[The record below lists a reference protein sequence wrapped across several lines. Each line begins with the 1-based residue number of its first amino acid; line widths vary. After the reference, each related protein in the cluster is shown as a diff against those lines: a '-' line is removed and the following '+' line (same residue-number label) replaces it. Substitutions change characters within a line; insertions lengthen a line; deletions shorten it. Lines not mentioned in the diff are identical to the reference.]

1 MRIFVSAA
9 AAAMLAAAT
18 PAHADVMDF
27 DGAEIVVGAPA
38 SHCIIGEGQFSV
50 LATLL
55 LSDDPGDILAAFA
68 PCEEVDEVAAGSA
81 GTLQHY
87 GLIVGLRDET
97 GEAVR
102 PGKPLEEYFADYDAA
117 QFAALDAG
125 TRVTTVGMNGDHIV
139 EIEPVGLV
147 SKIDQAHFAAMTI
160 RPQDT
165 QRAAMVAVIGRTLV
179 DGRAVQVELYAPEDE
194 APIPELIVLGHEAMG
209 TLWEANAA
217 TAGSGTAQ
225 MEATG
230 GFEESGEMEEEA
242 VGEAGEDDF
251 AASDDTLSEEEELAA
266 AFEELSA
273 LAGESFQTLYWLVVG
288 YLSAS
293 IALGV
298 GIFGWFKLRPKAA

>member
-38 SHCIIGEGQFSV
+38 SYCVIGEGQFSV
-50 LATLL
+50 LGTLL

-68 PCEEVDEVAAGSA
+68 PCEDIDEVAAGSA
-81 GTLQHY
+81 DTFRHY

-102 PGKPLEEYFADYDAA
+102 PGKPLEDYFADFDAEQFKA
-117 QFAALDAG
+117 QDAG
-125 TRVTTVGMNGDHIV
+125 ARVTAVGMNSDHAV
-139 EIEPVGLV
+139 QIEPVGLV

-160 RPQDT
+160 RPQESG
-165 QRAAMVAVIGRTLV
+165 RPAVAAVVGRTLI
-179 DGRAVQVELYAPEDE
+179 DGRVVQVELYGPEDE
-194 APIPELIVLGHEAMG
+194 APIPELIVLGHETVAA
-209 TLWEANAA
+209 LWEANVA
-217 TAGSGTAQ
+217 TAGSGTVTVDANAGL
-225 MEATG
+225 EA
-230 GFEESGEMEEEA
+230 SGEMEEEVA
-242 VGEAGEDDF
+242 GEAAEDDSL
-251 AASDDTLSEEEELAA
+251 AADDALSEEEDLAA
-266 AFEELSA
+266 AFEAMSA

-293 IALGV
+293 ILLGL
-298 GIFGWFKLRPKAA
+298 GIFGWFKLRPEAA

>member
-9 AAAMLAAAT
+9 AAAMLAAT

-38 SHCIIGEGQFSV
+38 SHCIIGEGQYSV
-50 LATLL
+50 LAALL

-81 GTLQHY
+81 DTFHHY

-102 PGKPLEEYFADYDAA
+102 PGKPLEDYFTDYDAA
-117 QFAALDAG
+117 QSEALDAG

-165 QRAAMVAVIGRTLV
+165 ARVAMVAVIGRTLV

-194 APIPELIVLGHEAMG
+194 APIPELIVLGHESVAA
-209 TLWEANAA
+209 LWEANAA
-217 TAGSGTAQ
+217 TAGSGVVTSDAGL
-225 MEATG
+225 EARR
-230 GFEESGEMEEEA
+230 EESGSEEAGGSMEEPAEETTEA
-242 VGEAGEDDF
+242 PSDWVDAEA
-251 AASDDTLSEEEELAA
+251 EELAA
-266 AFEELSA
+266 YFDGPLRIAYRIL
-273 LAGESFQTLYWLVVG
+273 VG

-293 IALGV
+293 ILLGI
-298 GIFGWFKLRPKAA
+298 GIWVSFKLRPRAA

>member
-9 AAAMLAAAT
+9 AAAMLVAAT

-38 SHCIIGEGQFSV
+38 SYCIIGEGQYSV

-81 GTLQHY
+81 DTFHHY

-102 PGKPLEEYFADYDAA
+102 PGKPLEDYFTDYDAA
-117 QFAALDAG
+117 QFEALDAG

-160 RPQDT
+160 RSQDT
-165 QRAAMVAVIGRTLV
+165 ARASMVAVIGRTLV

-194 APIPELIVLGHEAMG
+194 APIPELIVLGHDTVAA
-209 TLWEANAA
+209 LWEANAA
-217 TAGSGTAQ
+217 TAGSGVVTSDAGL
-225 MEATG
+225 EARR
-230 GFEESGEMEEEA
+230 EESGSEGAGEAAMEEPAEETTEA
-242 VGEAGEDDF
+242 PSDWVDAEA
-251 AASDDTLSEEEELAA
+251 EELAA
-266 AFEELSA
+266 YFDGPLRMAYRIL
-273 LAGESFQTLYWLVVG
+273 VG
-288 YLSAS
+288 YLIAS
-293 IALGV
+293 ILLGI
-298 GIFGWFKLRPKAA
+298 GIWVSFKLRPRAA